1 VNRILPTSLDSGLIQ
16 GNMTNSEKRYCGAM
30 AGDVKYVVPG
40 TTCTSITNNYVVSRA
55 LMMI

>member
-1 VNRILPTSLDSGLIQ
+1 
-16 GNMTNSEKRYCGAM
+16 MTNSEKRYCGAM